1 MKPLS
6 SIEANQCQYLKCS
19 LHTVW
24 ISLVGSNVEKF
35 EKAIQEYTGVKY
47 ANACMNETSAI
58 QVSLNLS
65 QVLSNDI

>member
-6 SIEANQCQYLKCS
+6 SIKANQCQYLKCS

-24 ISLVGSNVEKF
+24 ISLVGSYVEKF

-47 ANACMNETSAI
+47 ANACMNGTAGL
-58 QVSLNLS
+58 QVSLKLS

>member
-6 SIEANQCQYLKCS
+6 NIEANQCQYLKYY

-24 ISLVGSNVEKF
+24 ISLVGSFDEKF
-35 EKAIQEYTGVKY
+35 QFTHQKYAVFKY
-47 ANACMNETSAI
+47 ANACMNETAGL